1 MAGIIGSGL
10 ELYLHQQAREKGL
23 NRLAEARKEAQRISE
38 EAATQIEAR
47 RREVEMQTARLIE
60 EKRRRAVAQARLRA
74 KRTIIQRQDELI
86 QQVWQQ
92 AEAALKAQTDECQRL
107 ATLGRLL
114 ADAAIQLGGGPLQVQ
129 ANAADRALLESKA
142 LDQLMRHIQT
152 NCSVT
157 SLALAEN
164 PASILG
170 GVIVRRLDTNEI
182 VDNSFDERLALT
194 RRMLRDEVYRL
205 LNSTE

>member
-23 NRLAEARKEAQRISE
+23 NRLAEAQKEAQRISE
-38 EAATQIEAR
+38 EAAAQIEAR
-47 RREVEMQTARLIE
+47 RREVETQTARLVE

-92 AEAALKAQTDECQRL
+92 AETALKAQTDERQRL
-107 ATLGRLL
+107 VTLGRLL
-114 ADAAIQLGGGPLQVQ
+114 VDAAMQLRGGPLQVQ
-129 ANAADRALLESKA
+129 TNAADRAFLEGKA
-142 LDQLMRHIQT
+142 FNQLMRHMQT
-152 NCSVT
+152 DCSVT
-157 SLALAEN
+157 SLTLAEN
-164 PASILG
+164 PAPILG

-182 VDNSFDERLALT
+182 VDNSFDERLALA
-194 RRMLRDEVYRL
+194 RRILRDEVYRL